1 MECLKAGLLCN
12 DARIVQG
19 GEGWKL
25 EGDPTEGALLVSACK
40 AGLNHA
46 DIAKSHPRLDA
57 IPFESAH
64 QFMATLHHNQAVDA
78 HHIYLKGSLESIM
91 VRCDAALDQ
100 EMQRVPL
107 DIQAIL
113 EQVEKM
119 AAQGL
124 RVLAFARGER
134 PLDEHTLEHAGVSQ
148 GLSFIGLQGMIDPP
162 RQEAIEAIARCW
174 TAGIRVKMI
183 TGDHLGTAVAIARQ
197 IGIVDTNEPIEA
209 LDGKGLAAIADADLP
224 VVAERTAVFARV
236 APEQK
241 LRLVKVLQARGHI
254 VAMTGDGVNDAP
266 ALRQANIGVA
276 MGITGTEVSKEAA
289 AMVLTD
295 DNFASIAAA
304 VEEGRGV
311 YDNLVK
317 FISWT
322 LPTSIGQGLL
332 ILIAVLAGIEL
343 PILPGQVLW
352 INMTT
357 ALFLGL
363 VLAFEARE
371 LDIMQRLPRD
381 PEQAILTSH
390 LIFRTFLVGLLLT
403 GGAFGLFEWE
413 LLHGE
418 DIDKART
425 AAVNMFI
432 IGQAFYLLNCRSL
445 TQSMFSLGLF
455 SNPWLW
461 PGVLAMLLAQS
472 AFIYL
477 PIMNWLFHTAPI
489 GRDEWLLTLAAGVL
503 IYAFIGTEKLI
514 TRRIMEKRLKTT
526 ATVNVTRHSPSS

>member
-19 GEGWKL
+19 AEGWKL
-25 EGDPTEGALLVSACK
+25 EGDPTEGALLVSAGK

-46 DIAKSHPRLDA
+46 DITKSHPRLDA

-64 QFMATLHHNQAVDA
+64 QFMATLHHNHAADA
-78 HHIYLKGSLESIM
+78 HHIYLKGSLESIL

-100 EMQRVPL
+100 DVQRVPL
-107 DIQAIL
+107 DVQAIH
-113 EQVEKM
+113 EQVENM

-134 PLDEHTLEHAGVSQ
+134 PLDEHTLEHAGVSE

-197 IGIVDTNEPIEA
+197 IGLVDPHEAIEA

-224 VVAERTAVFARV
+224 VAAERTAVFARV

-322 LPTSIGQGLL
+322 LPTNIGQGLL

-371 LDIMQRLPRD
+371 RDIMQRPPRD
-381 PEQAILTSH
+381 PEQPILTGH
-390 LIFRTFLVGLLLT
+390 LIFRTLLVGLLLT

-418 DIDKART
+418 GIDKART
-425 AAVNMFI
+425 AAVNMFV

-445 TQSMFSLGLF
+445 TKSMFSLGLF

-461 PGVLAMLLAQS
+461 PGVLAMLLAQA

-477 PIMNWLFHTAPI
+477 PIMNWLFHSAPI
-489 GRDEWLLTLAAGVL
+489 GRDEWVLTLAAGLV
-503 IYAFIGTEKLI
+503 IYVIIGTEKLI
-514 TRRIMEKRLKTT
+514 TRRILERRVKTT
-526 ATVNVTRHSPSS
+526 ATRNVTRHSPSS

>member
-1 MECLKAGLLCN
+1 
-12 DARIVQG
+12 
-19 GEGWKL
+19 
-25 EGDPTEGALLVSACK
+25 
-40 AGLNHA
+40 
-46 DIAKSHPRLDA
+46 
-57 IPFESAH
+57 
-64 QFMATLHHNQAVDA
+64 MATLHHNQAADA
-78 HHIYLKGSLESIM
+78 HHIYLKGSLESILI
-91 VRCDAALDQ
+91 RCDAALDQ
-100 EMQRVPL
+100 DVQRVPL
-107 DIQAIL
+107 DVQAIHD
-113 EQVEKM
+113 QVENM

-134 PLDEHTLEHAGVSQ
+134 PVGEETLEHAEVSG

-162 RQEAIEAIARCW
+162 RQESIEAIARCW

-197 IGIVDTNEPIEA
+197 IGLVDPQEAIQA

-224 VVAERTAVFARV
+224 VAAERTAVFARV

-322 LPTSIGQGLL
+322 LPTNIGQGLL

-343 PILPGQVLW
+343 PVLPGQVLW

-371 LDIMQRLPRD
+371 RDIMQRPPRD
-381 PEQAILTSH
+381 PEQAILSGH
-390 LIFRTFLVGLLLT
+390 LIFRTVLVGLLLT

-413 LLHGE
+413 LLNGE
-418 DIDKART
+418 SIDKART
-425 AAVNMFI
+425 AAVTMFV

-461 PGVLAMLLAQS
+461 PGLLAMLLAQA

-477 PIMNWLFHTAPI
+477 PIMNWLFHSAPI
-489 GRDEWLLTLAAGVL
+489 GRDEWLLTLAAGLL
-503 IYAFIGTEKLI
+503 IYVIIGTEKLI
-514 TRRIMEKRLKTT
+514 TRRIM
-526 ATVNVTRHSPSS
+526 

>member
-1 MECLKAGLLCN
+1 MN
-12 DARIVQG
+12 
-19 GEGWKL
+19 
-25 EGDPTEGALLVSACK
+25 
-40 AGLNHA
+40 
-46 DIAKSHPRLDA
+46 RL
-57 IPFESAH
+57 
-64 QFMATLHHNQAVDA
+64 
-78 HHIYLKGSLESIM
+78 
-91 VRCDAALDQ
+91 
-100 EMQRVPL
+100 
-107 DIQAIL
+107 
-113 EQVEKM
+113 
-119 AAQGL
+119 
-124 RVLAFARGER
+124 R
-134 PLDEHTLEHAGVSQ
+134 PLD
-148 GLSFIGLQGMIDPP
+148 
-162 RQEAIEAIARCW
+162 
-174 TAGIRVKMI
+174 
-183 TGDHLGTAVAIARQ
+183 
-197 IGIVDTNEPIEA
+197 
-209 LDGKGLAAIADADLP
+209 GKKLAAIADADLP
-224 VVAERTAVFARV
+224 VAAERTAVFARV

-322 LPTSIGQGLL
+322 LPTNIGQGLL

-363 VLAFEARE
+363 ILTFEARE
-371 LDIMQRLPRD
+371 HDIMQRPPRD
-381 PEQAILTSH
+381 PEQPILTGH
-390 LIFRTFLVGLLLT
+390 LIFRTTLVGLLLT

-418 DIDKART
+418 GIEKART
-425 AAVNMFI
+425 AAVNMFV

-445 TQSMFSLGLF
+445 TKSMFSLGLF

-461 PGVLAMLLAQS
+461 PGVLAMLLAQA

-477 PIMNWLFHTAPI
+477 PIMNWLFHSAPI
-489 GRDEWLLTLAAGVL
+489 GRDEWVLTLAAGL
-503 IYAFIGTEKLI
+503 IIYAFIGTEKLI
-514 TRRIMEKRLKTT
+514 TRRILDASGKNN
-526 ATVNVTRHSPSS
+526 ATGNVTRHSTSS